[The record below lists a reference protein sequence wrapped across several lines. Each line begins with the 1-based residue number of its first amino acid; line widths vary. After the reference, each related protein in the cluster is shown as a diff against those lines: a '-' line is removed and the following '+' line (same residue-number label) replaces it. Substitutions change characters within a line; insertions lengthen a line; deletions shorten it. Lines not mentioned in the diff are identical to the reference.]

1 MNSAETVTSQE
12 DWLIEDEAGTT
23 PPPPLLRPWRV
34 LVVDDEPDVHA
45 VTRLTLQGVSYK
57 DRAVELLSA
66 YSAKEGMDILRTET
80 DIALVLLDVVME
92 SDHAGLE
99 MVREVREGLG
109 NRLVRI
115 VLRTGQPGQAPEQ
128 EVIVSYDINDYKAK
142 TELTAQKLFTTVIAS
157 LRAYESLFIIERSR
171 QGLDA
176 ILAATSNLYQIQSLR
191 EFASGVLRQIS
202 AILDVGTD
210 GVLCVCED
218 AAIAGGTLQVIAATG
233 LFAELQQSGQ
243 LDSSSAIFQA
253 MQQAAEKHSCIF
265 NHPGS
270 VLYFDTH
277 SRRTFV
283 IYFTPPRPLSE
294 VDQEL
299 LKVYCNRIA
308 AAFDNLY
315 YHTQM
320 KNAQEATVVAL
331 ADLAEYRDSTTGDHV
346 LRVQRLTDAIAHRMA
361 AKGLHPDILTPSFLE
376 MVGMASILHDVG
388 KVGTP
393 DLILHNPSKHNPE
406 EWEVMKQHASIGA
419 KILEKSASMVE
430 GESYLSIG
438 AQIAAG
444 HHEYYNGKGYPN
456 GVAGTAIPLSARIVA
471 VVDVFDALLY
481 RRPYKEP
488 WPLPDSVAYI
498 RDHAGEHFDPE
509 VVEIFLELI
518 REEHPDLVLPPAKA
532 A

>member
-1 MNSAETVTSQE
+1 MNSTKTATDQE
-12 DWLIEDEAGTT
+12 DWLIEDETAGPAAAT
-23 PPPPLLRPWRV
+23 LLPWRI

-45 VTRLTLQGVSYK
+45 VTRLALQGIGYK
-57 DRAVELLSA
+57 GRGIELLSA
-66 YSAKEGMDILRTET
+66 YSAKEGMDILSSEK

-99 MVREVREGLG
+99 MVKDVREGLG

-128 EVIVSYDINDYKAK
+128 EVILSYDINDYKAK

-171 QGLDA
+171 QGLDS
-176 ILAATSNLYQIQSLR
+176 ILKATANLYQLQSLR
-191 EFASGVLRQIS
+191 EFASGVLNQIS
-202 AILDVGTD
+202 AILEVGTD
-210 GVLCVCED
+210 GVLCVCENTP
-218 AAIAGGTLQVIAATG
+218 AAGEALQVIAATG
-233 LFAELQQSGQ
+233 LFADLQQAGQ
-243 LDSSSAIFQA
+243 LGNDSEIYQA
-253 MQQAAEKHSCIF
+253 MQQAATQHSCIF
-265 NHPGS
+265 DHPGS
-270 VLYFDTH
+270 VLYFATQ
-277 SRRTFV
+277 SKRTFV
-283 IYFTPPRPLSE
+283 IYFTPPCPLPE
-294 VDQEL
+294 VDQDL

-320 KNAQEATVVAL
+320 KNAQQATVVAL

-346 LRVQRLTDAIAHRMA
+346 LRVQRLTNLIAHRMA
-361 AKGLHPDILTPSFLE
+361 AKGLHPELLTPGFLE

-388 KVGTP
+388 KVATP
-393 DLILHNPSKHNPE
+393 DLILHNPSKHNPA

-419 KILEKSASMVE
+419 KILEKAAGMVE

-438 AQIAAG
+438 AEIAAG
-444 HHEYYNGKGYPN
+444 HHEYYNGSGYPA
-456 GVAGTAIPLSARIVA
+456 GAAGTQIPLSARIVA

-481 RRPYKEP
+481 SRPYKEA

-498 RDHAGEHFDPE
+498 RDHVGEHFDPE

-518 REEHPDLVLPPAKA
+518 QEEHPDLVLPPAKA

>member
-66 YSAKEGMDILRTET
+66 YSAKDGMDILRTET

-218 AAIAGGTLQVIAATG
+218 AAIA
-233 LFAELQQSGQ
+233 
-243 LDSSSAIFQA
+243 
-253 MQQAAEKHSCIF
+253 
-265 NHPGS
+265 
-270 VLYFDTH
+270 
-277 SRRTFV
+277 
-283 IYFTPPRPLSE
+283 
-294 VDQEL
+294 
-299 LKVYCNRIA
+299 
-308 AAFDNLY
+308 
-315 YHTQM
+315 
-320 KNAQEATVVAL
+320 
-331 ADLAEYRDSTTGDHV
+331 HV
-346 LRVQRLTDAIAHRMA
+346 
-361 AKGLHPDILTPSFLE
+361 P
-376 MVGMASILHDVG
+376 
-388 KVGTP
+388 
-393 DLILHNPSKHNPE
+393 
-406 EWEVMKQHASIGA
+406 
-419 KILEKSASMVE
+419 
-430 GESYLSIG
+430 
-438 AQIAAG
+438 
-444 HHEYYNGKGYPN
+444 
-456 GVAGTAIPLSARIVA
+456 
-471 VVDVFDALLY
+471 
-481 RRPYKEP
+481 
-488 WPLPDSVAYI
+488 
-498 RDHAGEHFDPE
+498 
-509 VVEIFLELI
+509 
-518 REEHPDLVLPPAKA
+518 
-532 A
+532 